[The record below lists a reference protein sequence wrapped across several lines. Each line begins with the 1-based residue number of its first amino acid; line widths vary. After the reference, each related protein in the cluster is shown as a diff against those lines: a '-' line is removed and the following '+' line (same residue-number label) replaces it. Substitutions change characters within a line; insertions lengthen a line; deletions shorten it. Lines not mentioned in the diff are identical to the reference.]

1 MKNLL
6 LFLVFVCTLSLPC
19 RGNPVPFSPI
29 VRNYSVLDYNAG
41 NENWAVAQ
49 DGRGVMY
56 FGNNSGLLRYDGSRW
71 KLFPLPASGIVR
83 AVYVASDGRIYVGS
97 FEEFGYF
104 EENDL
109 NLLEYHSL
117 KDQVKGFNFH
127 NDEIWTIVE
136 QGGNIVFQ
144 SFGSY
149 FIYDGTTTKGV
160 RCHELPLNLFRVGD
174 TVYSQLINAGVCVFT
189 GDRFTPLISRQEL
202 GNSDVLAGLPYPGG
216 MLLLTRNSGGYLY
229 NSSGIRPW
237 HTDCDEE
244 LKRHTVNRAV
254 MTKDSCYV
262 IGTISNGLYAFSKE
276 GRLLWKENADNQ
288 LENNTV
294 LGLYCDI
301 DNNIWTALDNGIA
314 YVRNNS
320 LIYHFEPVRR
330 KVGMVYD
337 VLVRE
342 KDAYIASNQGLY
354 RLEDNLLELVPGL
367 EEQAWTIG
375 EWGDQVLCGHNKGTF
390 QIKGMQARLLS
401 DVRGAMCMRQA
412 QIGGEELLIQGT
424 YTYLNIY
431 RKNAAGEWYFSNS
444 VRNFSHMA
452 KNIEVD
458 PHGNIWVQH
467 MRKGLYRV
475 RLDEALKQV
484 TDLKQYDSLS
494 GNPGGHCYLFKVNG
508 RVAFSDGRN
517 FYTYDDMADSIIPYK
532 AMNEQL
538 AALRDIHTV
547 TAMKGDLYW
556 FLSDREACLVRCTVN
571 DFKVERRIP
580 FSMFGN
586 LPIEGLVRMVYDK
599 RNDCSYLC
607 LNNSFARIAA
617 DSTGLYKS
625 REQPS
630 LWISGFSAFNEQT
643 GERLQLPVSGD
654 DEIAPAFNNV
664 GISLAYPVYN
674 DFAFHVRYRL
684 EGLSGKWIEGLPDLQ
699 KDFTRL
705 PFGSYRFRAEVYD
718 DGGVVAAVELPF
730 RILRPWYLS
739 YVAIAVY
746 ALSGLAFL
754 LGLLYGVYVY
764 TKKKKDAVID
774 RQRAHHKAEIEQ
786 QEKKIMALEK
796 EQLEADLRFKSKEL
810 SGVVM
815 TNIAHQEFLS
825 SLKEEL
831 QQQKLSGQ
839 YTRKNLDKLLSMIN
853 QNIVSDEESW
863 NMFQSNFDRIHE
875 NFFRNL
881 KEKFPDLTSGDLRLC
896 ALLRLNLPTKEIAKL
911 MNISVRGVDAARY
924 RLRKKLG
931 LPPESSLTDF
941 MISFK

>member
-1 MKNLL
+1 MK
-6 LFLVFVCTLSLPC
+6 
-19 RGNPVPFSPI
+19 
-29 VRNYSVLDYNAG
+29 
-41 NENWAVAQ
+41 
-49 DGRGVMY
+49 
-56 FGNNSGLLRYDGSRW
+56 
-71 KLFPLPASGIVR
+71 
-83 AVYVASDGRIYVGS
+83 
-97 FEEFGYF
+97 
-104 EENDL
+104 
-109 NLLEYHSL
+109 
-117 KDQVKGFNFH
+117 
-127 NDEIWTIVE
+127 
-136 QGGNIVFQ
+136 
-144 SFGSY
+144 
-149 FIYDGTTTKGV
+149 
-160 RCHELPLNLFRVGD
+160 
-174 TVYSQLINAGVCVFT
+174 
-189 GDRFTPLISRQEL
+189 
-202 GNSDVLAGLPYPGG
+202 
-216 MLLLTRNSGGYLY
+216 
-229 NSSGIRPW
+229 
-237 HTDCDEE
+237 
-244 LKRHTVNRAV
+244 
-254 MTKDSCYV
+254 
-262 IGTISNGLYAFSKE
+262 
-276 GRLLWKENADNQ
+276 
-288 LENNTV
+288 
-294 LGLYCDI
+294 
-301 DNNIWTALDNGIA
+301 
-314 YVRNNS
+314 
-320 LIYHFEPVRR
+320 
-330 KVGMVYD
+330 
-337 VLVRE
+337 
-342 KDAYIASNQGLY
+342 
-354 RLEDNLLELVPGL
+354 DNLLELVPGL

>member
-149 FIYDGTTTKGV
+149 FIYDGTTMKGV

-229 NSSGIRPW
+229 TSSGIRPW

-431 RKNAAGEWYFSNS
+431 KKNAAGEWYFFNS

-571 DFKVERRIP
+571 DFKVERRIL

-586 LPIEGLVRMVYDK
+586 LPIEGLARMVYDK

>member
-1 MKNLL
+1 
-6 LFLVFVCTLSLPC
+6 
-19 RGNPVPFSPI
+19 
-29 VRNYSVLDYNAG
+29 
-41 NENWAVAQ
+41 
-49 DGRGVMY
+49 
-56 FGNNSGLLRYDGSRW
+56 
-71 KLFPLPASGIVR
+71 
-83 AVYVASDGRIYVGS
+83 
-97 FEEFGYF
+97 
-104 EENDL
+104 
-109 NLLEYHSL
+109 
-117 KDQVKGFNFH
+117 
-127 NDEIWTIVE
+127 
-136 QGGNIVFQ
+136 
-144 SFGSY
+144 
-149 FIYDGTTTKGV
+149 
-160 RCHELPLNLFRVGD
+160 
-174 TVYSQLINAGVCVFT
+174 
-189 GDRFTPLISRQEL
+189 
-202 GNSDVLAGLPYPGG
+202 
-216 MLLLTRNSGGYLY
+216 
-229 NSSGIRPW
+229 
-237 HTDCDEE
+237 
-244 LKRHTVNRAV
+244 
-254 MTKDSCYV
+254 
-262 IGTISNGLYAFSKE
+262 
-276 GRLLWKENADNQ
+276 
-288 LENNTV
+288 
-294 LGLYCDI
+294 
-301 DNNIWTALDNGIA
+301 
-314 YVRNNS
+314 
-320 LIYHFEPVRR
+320 
-330 KVGMVYD
+330 
-337 VLVRE
+337 
-342 KDAYIASNQGLY
+342 
-354 RLEDNLLELVPGL
+354 
-367 EEQAWTIG
+367 
-375 EWGDQVLCGHNKGTF
+375 
-390 QIKGMQARLLS
+390 
-401 DVRGAMCMRQA
+401 MRQA

-431 RKNAAGEWYFSNS
+431 KKNAAGEWYFSNS

-586 LPIEGLVRMVYDK
+586 LPIEGLARMVYDK
-599 RNDCSYLC
+599 QNDCSYLC